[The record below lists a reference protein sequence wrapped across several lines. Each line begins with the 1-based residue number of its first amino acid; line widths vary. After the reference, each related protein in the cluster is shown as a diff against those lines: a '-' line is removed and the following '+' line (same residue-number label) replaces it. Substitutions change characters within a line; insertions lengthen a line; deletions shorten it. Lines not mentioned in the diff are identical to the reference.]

1 MIESILLF
9 IAGAI
14 VGGIVTFIGLVLYL
28 QKEIQRGLDR
38 L

>member
-9 IAGAI
+9 VAGAV
-14 VGGIVTFIGLVLYL
+14 VGGVVTFVGLVLYL